1 MPSLPEIS
9 DQDSDSEEEGSSNKA
24 NVIYT
29 VNSRSS
35 LPYAWDFPAASDK
48 KILLSINGF
57 RRVIDVMEIGD
68 LVPFKFNVR
77 TDLSFLTIPHE
88 GL

>member
-1 MPSLPEIS
+1 MSE
-9 DQDSDSEEEGSSNKA
+9 QDSSSEEEPAPNKP
-24 NVIYT
+24 NVTYT

-35 LPYAWDFPAASDK
+35 LPYAWDFPAARDK
-48 KILLSINGF
+48 KIVLSINGF

-77 TDLSFLTIPHE
+77 LNLVFFTSAHRVL
-88 GL
+88 